1 MVQAA
6 QRLTSTIALKQAV
19 PVLQRKCDCGQH
31 TGSGECE
38 ECKKKKSDEKSNRD
52 PLLQRSAMRNT
63 SPRVAPPIVQKVLR
77 SPGQPLDSATRSFF
91 EPRFGQD
98 FSQVRMHTGAEAA
111 ESANAVSALAYT
123 VGRSVVFG
131 PGQYAPREA
140 AGQALIAHELAHTVQ
155 QDFGSATSSGPLEIT
170 APTDFAEREAAMAAS
185 AALEGKPMLASSSQ
199 NTRLARFGHAPS
211 CNENNHLKPF
221 VWPGHDQA
229 RKLTDGALQ
238 VT

>member
-63 SPRVAPPIVQKVLR
+63 SPRVAPPIVHEVLR

-98 FSQVRMHTGAEAA
+98 FSHVRVHTDSLAA
-111 ESANAVSALAYT
+111 ESARAVQARSYAVGHHVVALENGGLTSPSLA
-123 VGRSVVFG
+123 GRS
-131 PGQYAPREA
+131 
-140 AGQALIAHELAHTVQ
+140 LLAHELVHVMQ
-155 QDFGSATSSGPLEIT
+155 QRGLSAP
-170 APTDFAEREAAMAAS
+170 AKD
-185 AALEGKPMLASSSQ
+185 
-199 NTRLARFGHAPS
+199 
-211 CNENNHLKPF
+211 
-221 VWPGHDQA
+221 
-229 RKLTDGALQ
+229 
-238 VT
+238 